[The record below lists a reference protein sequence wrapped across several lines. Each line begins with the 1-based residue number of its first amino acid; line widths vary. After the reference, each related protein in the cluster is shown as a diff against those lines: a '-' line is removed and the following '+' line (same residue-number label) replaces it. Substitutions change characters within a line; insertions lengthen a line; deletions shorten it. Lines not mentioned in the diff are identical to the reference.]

1 MPRKQ
6 NPLVSVVIPC
16 LNRAHYLAP
25 TIDSVLKQDY
35 PFIECIV
42 VDGGSDDGTLDILK
56 SYGDRITWI
65 SEPDNG
71 HADAINKGWRIGK
84 GEIIAWLNADDLY
97 VVPDA
102 ISRSV
107 IFLENNPQVD
117 VVYGDYT
124 GISRKGKITSD
135 LLKPREWDLV
145 YAVKYCIPIILQPSS
160 FIRRSIV
167 EKAGWLDENDD
178 HWLWLRI
185 GLVGTIKYAPIHIAQ
200 VRRDIGLR
208 MAQYISE
215 SKVEL
220 TLKFFE
226 QPDLPA
232 PFNGKKFKKRAI
244 SNAYVIAAIGIWS
257 GSGKLF
263 LSLKYLFKALSADI
277 LNSFHAVKTYLA
289 YFIFYL
295 LPVIWQEKI
304 RGMRW
309 YGIQGIAGGSKR
321 E

>member
-1 MPRKQ
+1 MLYI
-6 NPLVSVVIPC
+6 NDPLVSIVIPC

-25 TIDSVLKQDY
+25 TIDSILQQDY
-35 PFIECIV
+35 SYVECIV
-42 VDGGSDDGTLDILK
+42 VDGGSTDETLDILK
-56 SYGDRITWI
+56 SYGNRITWI

-71 HADAINKGWRIGK
+71 HADAINKGWRKGK
-84 GEIIAWLNADDLY
+84 GDIITWLNADDMY

-102 ISRSV
+102 VSQV
-107 IFLENNPQVD
+107 VEFLKNNPQVD

-124 GISRKGKITSD
+124 GISRTGKITSG
-135 LLKPREWDLV
+135 LLKPREWDLE

-185 GLVGTIKYAPIHIAQ
+185 GLVGKIKYAPIHIAH

-208 MAQYISE
+208 MEQYISE
-215 SKVEL
+215 SKVVL
-220 TLKFFE
+220 TRKFFE
-226 QPDLPA
+226 QPGLSA
-232 PFNGKKFKKRAI
+232 PFNEKKFKKRAI

-257 GSGKLF
+257 GSRKLF

-295 LPVIWQEKI
+295 FPVTWQEKI
-304 RGMRW
+304 RGKRW
-309 YGIQGIAGGSKR
+309 RGIQGIAGGSKR